1 MKNKIRILVVAL
13 AMMIA
18 VSVTV
23 YAAYDSS
30 TDPLISKSYLEQVF
44 KVQYD
49 NQINNLNKTIAD
61 LTAKIEA
68 LEDQQ
73 GTTPSAP
80 SAADAT
86 YKVIRVTKGQRII
99 CNTSNDIST
108 EIILRAGLAKAIA
121 AYSDHNDPD
130 AQGLSDLTVSK
141 ELLNGDDLTINHYV
155 IVPRGDGRGVL
166 VVSDEAYFMVRGPYT
181 IIG

>member
-1 MKNKIRILVVAL
+1 MIAL

-18 VSVTV
+18 ITVTV
-23 YAAYDSS
+23 YAAYDSA

-49 NQINNLNKTIAD
+49 NQINALNKTIAD
-61 LTAKIEA
+61 LAAKIEA
-68 LEDQQ
+68 LEDQG
-73 GTTPSAP
+73 GTNTPAP
-80 SAADAT
+80 SDTDAT
-86 YKVIRVTKGQRII
+86 YKVVRVTKGQRIV
-99 CNTSNDIST
+99 CNKSNDIST

-130 AQGLSDLTVSK
+130 AQGLSDLTASK

-166 VVSDEAYFMVRGPYT
+166 VVSDEAYFMIRGPYT
-181 IIG
+181 IFG